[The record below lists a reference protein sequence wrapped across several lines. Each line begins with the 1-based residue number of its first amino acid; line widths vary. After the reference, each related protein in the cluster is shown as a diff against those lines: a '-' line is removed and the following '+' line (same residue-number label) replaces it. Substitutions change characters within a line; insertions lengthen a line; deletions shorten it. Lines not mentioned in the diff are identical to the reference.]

1 LDFFKQFFQKNE
13 APKMKE
19 DGFKGKRKMVM
30 KEKYDDN
37 KRIEEEGASGR
48 QWRREKNKFF
58 FLIFYVKK

>member
-1 LDFFKQFFQKNE
+1 
-13 APKMKE
+13 MKE